1 MARDTQGNDLDSVE
15 VVLGGGIRFAPYDEA
30 NVITPEMIAASKTP
44 EEVADALPEIFK
56 SPESG
61 VGLITSDGGP
71 QDARDADDAT
81 EFYQSGYSLNADPS
95 LTTAFTIAE
104 NNELTRRM
112 TIGEPDEYGVYHV
125 SDILQNDKWI
135 AYQEE
140 SIRGAGGKVRVRRRA
155 GVIQLTGNEPNQSE
169 RGVVKGSAWTAT
181 WQADSLFDP
190 NAKYLESYYEPA
202 SAKVA
207 VTGVTVTPDT
217 TSVKNGSSVTLTAT
231 VAPGNASDK
240 TVTWSADDSG
250 AKVTLAPSGTTC
262 KVTGKADSGTVNV
275 TCTTKDGSKTDKT
288 VITLQA
294 AS

>member
-190 NAKYLESYYEPA
+190 NAKYLESYYEPDKIPV
-202 SAKVA
+202 S
-207 VTGVTVTPDT
+207 GVTVTPDT
-217 TSVKNGSSVTLTAT
+217 TTLKNGESATLTASIT
-231 VAPGNASDK
+231 PENAYDK

-250 AKVTLAPSGTTC
+250 AKVTLTPSGTTC

-275 TCTTKDGSKTDKT
+275 TCTTKDGSKTDSVT
-288 VITLQA
+288 VTLA
-294 AS
+294 PKA

>member
-30 NVITPEMIAASKTP
+30 NVITPEMIAATKTP

-81 EFYQSGYSLNADPS
+81 EFYQAGYSLNADPS

-125 SDILQNDKWI
+125 TDILQNDKWI

-140 SIRGAGGKVRVRRRA
+140 SIRGSGGKVRVRRRA
-155 GVIQLTGNEPNQSE
+155 GVIKLTGNEPNQSE

-181 WQADSLFDP
+181 WQTDSLFDP
-190 NAKYLESYYEPA
+190 EAKYLESYYEPDKIPV
-202 SAKVA
+202 S
-207 VTGVTVTPDT
+207 GVTVTPDT
-217 TSVKNGSSVTLTAT
+217 TTLKNGETTTLTASIT
-231 VAPGNASDK
+231 PENAYDK

-250 AKVTLAPSGTTC
+250 AKVTLTPSGTTC

-275 TCTTKDGSKTDKT
+275 TCTTKDGSKTDSVT
-288 VITLQA
+288 VTLA
-294 AS
+294 PKA

>member
-15 VVLGGGIRFAPYDEA
+15 VVLGGGIRFASYDEA
-30 NVITPEMIAASKTP
+30 NVITTEMIAATKTP

-81 EFYQSGYSLNADPS
+81 EFYQAGYSLNADPR

-125 SDILQNDKWI
+125 TDILQNDKWI

-190 NAKYLESYYEPA
+190 NAKYLESYYEPDKIPV
-202 SAKVA
+202 S
-207 VTGVTVTPDT
+207 GVTVTPDT
-217 TSVKNGSSVTLTAT
+217 TTVKNGESTTLTASIT
-231 VAPGNASDK
+231 PENAYDK

-250 AKVTLAPSGTTC
+250 AKVTLTPSGTTC

-275 TCTTKDGSKTDKT
+275 TCTTKDGSKTDSVT
-288 VITLQA
+288 VTLA
-294 AS
+294 PKA

>member
-30 NVITPEMIAASKTP
+30 NVITPEMIAATKTP

-56 SPESG
+56 SLESG

-81 EFYQSGYSLNADPS
+81 KFYQAGYSLNADPS

-125 SDILQNDKWI
+125 TDILQNDKWI

-140 SIRGAGGKVRVRRRA
+140 SIRGSGGKVRVRRRA

-181 WQADSLFDP
+181 WQTDSLFDP
-190 NAKYLESYYEPA
+190 EAKYLESYYEPDKIPV
-202 SAKVA
+202 S
-207 VTGVTVTPDT
+207 GVTVTPDT
-217 TSVKNGSSVTLTAT
+217 TTLKNGETTTLTASIT
-231 VAPGNASDK
+231 PENAYDK

-250 AKVTLAPSGTTC
+250 AKVTLTPSGTTC

-275 TCTTKDGSKTDKT
+275 TCTTKDGSKTDSVT
-288 VITLQA
+288 VTLA
-294 AS
+294 PKA

>member
-44 EEVADALPEIFK
+44 EDVADALPEIFK

-61 VGLITSDGGP
+61 VGLIASDGGP

-81 EFYQSGYSLNADPS
+81 EFYQAGYSLNADPS

-190 NAKYLESYYEPA
+190 DAKYLESYYEPDKIPV
-202 SAKVA
+202 S
-207 VTGVTVTPDT
+207 GVTVTPDT
-217 TSVKNGSSVTLTAT
+217 TTLKNGESTTLTASIT
-231 VAPGNASDK
+231 PENAYDK

-250 AKVTLAPSGTTC
+250 AKVTLTPSGTTC

-275 TCTTKDGSKTDKT
+275 TCTTKDGSKTDSVT
-288 VITLQA
+288 VTLA
-294 AS
+294 PKA

>member
-30 NVITPEMIAASKTP
+30 NVITPEMIAATKTP
-44 EEVADALPEIFK
+44 EEVAEALPEIFK

-71 QDARDADDAT
+71 QDARDSDDAI

-190 NAKYLESYYEPA
+190 NAKYLESYYEPDKIPV
-202 SAKVA
+202 S
-207 VTGVTVTPDT
+207 GVTVTPDT
-217 TSVKNGSSVTLTAT
+217 TTLKNGETTTLTASIT
-231 VAPGNASDK
+231 PENAYDK

-250 AKVTLAPSGTTC
+250 AKVTLTPSGTTC

-275 TCTTKDGSKTDKT
+275 TCTTKDGSKTDSVT
-288 VITLQA
+288 VTLA
-294 AS
+294 PKA

>member
-15 VVLGGGIRFAPYDEA
+15 VVLGGGLRFAPYDEA

-181 WQADSLFDP
+181 WQADALFDP
-190 NAKYLESYYEPA
+190 NAKYLESYYEPDKIPV
-202 SAKVA
+202 S
-207 VTGVTVTPDT
+207 GVTVTPDT
-217 TSVKNGSSVTLTAT
+217 TTLKNGESTTLTASIT
-231 VAPGNASDK
+231 PENAYDK

-250 AKVTLAPSGTTC
+250 AKVTLTPSGTTC
-262 KVTGKADSGTVNV
+262 RVTGKADSGTVNV
-275 TCTTKDGSKTDKT
+275 TCTTKDGSKTDSVT
-288 VITLQA
+288 VTLA
-294 AS
+294 PKA

>member
-30 NVITPEMIAASKTP
+30 NVITPEMIAATKTP

-81 EFYQSGYSLNADPS
+81 EFYQAGYSLNADPS

-125 SDILQNDKWI
+125 TDILQNDKWI

-140 SIRGAGGKVRVRRRA
+140 SIRGSGGKVRVRRRA

-181 WQADSLFDP
+181 WQTDSLFDP
-190 NAKYLESYYEPA
+190 EAKYLESYYEPDKIPV
-202 SAKVA
+202 S
-207 VTGVTVTPDT
+207 GVTVTPDT
-217 TSVKNGSSVTLTAT
+217 TTLKNGETTTLTASIT
-231 VAPGNASDK
+231 PENAYDK

-250 AKVTLAPSGTTC
+250 AKVTLTPSGTTC

-275 TCTTKDGSKTDKT
+275 TCTTKDGSKTDSVT
-288 VITLQA
+288 VTLA
-294 AS
+294 PKA

>member
-30 NVITPEMIAASKTP
+30 NVITPEMIAATKTP
-44 EEVADALPEIFK
+44 EEVAEALPEIFK

-71 QDARDADDAT
+71 QDARDADDAI
-81 EFYQSGYSLNADPS
+81 EFYQPGYSLNADPS

-190 NAKYLESYYEPA
+190 NAKYLESYYEPDKIPV
-202 SAKVA
+202 S
-207 VTGVTVTPDT
+207 GVTVTPDT
-217 TSVKNGSSVTLTAT
+217 TTLKNGESATLTASIT
-231 VAPGNASDK
+231 PENAYDK

-250 AKVTLAPSGTTC
+250 AKVTLTPSGTTC

-275 TCTTKDGSKTDKT
+275 TCTTKDGSKTDSVT
-288 VITLQA
+288 VTLA
-294 AS
+294 PKA

>member
-15 VVLGGGIRFAPYDEA
+15 VVLGGGIRFAPYDEV
-30 NVITPEMIAASKTP
+30 NVITPEMIAATKTP

-81 EFYQSGYSLNADPS
+81 EFYQAGYSLNADPS

-125 SDILQNDKWI
+125 TDILQNDKWI

-140 SIRGAGGKVRVRRRA
+140 SIRGSGGKVRVRRRA

-181 WQADSLFDP
+181 WQTDLLFDP
-190 NAKYLESYYEPA
+190 EAKYLESYYEPDKIPV
-202 SAKVA
+202 S
-207 VTGVTVTPDT
+207 GVTVTPDT
-217 TSVKNGSSVTLTAT
+217 TTLKNGETTTLTASIT
-231 VAPGNASDK
+231 PENAYDK

-250 AKVTLAPSGTTC
+250 AKVTLTPSGTTC

-275 TCTTKDGSKTDKT
+275 TCTTKDGSKTDSVT
-288 VITLQA
+288 VTLA
-294 AS
+294 PKA

>member
-15 VVLGGGIRFAPYDEA
+15 VVLGGGIRFAPYGA
-30 NVITPEMIAASKTP
+30 TNVITPEMIAATKTP

-112 TIGEPDEYGVYHV
+112 TIGEPDEHGVYHV

-190 NAKYLESYYEPA
+190 NAKYLESYYEPDKIPV
-202 SAKVA
+202 S
-207 VTGVTVTPDT
+207 GVTVTPDT
-217 TSVKNGSSVTLTAT
+217 TTLKNGESTTLTANIT
-231 VAPGNASDK
+231 PENAYDK

-250 AKVTLAPSGTTC
+250 AKVTLTPSGTTC
-262 KVTGKADSGTVNV
+262 KVTGKADAGTVNV
-275 TCTTKDGSKTDKT
+275 TCTTKDGSKTDSVT
-288 VITLQA
+288 VTLA
-294 AS
+294 PKA

>member
-190 NAKYLESYYEPA
+190 NAKYLESYYEPDKIPV
-202 SAKVA
+202 S
-207 VTGVTVTPDT
+207 GVTVTPDT
-217 TSVKNGSSVTLTAT
+217 TTLKNGESTTLTASIT
-231 VAPGNASDK
+231 PENAYDK

-250 AKVTLAPSGTTC
+250 AKVTLTPSGTTC

-275 TCTTKDGSKTDKT
+275 TCTTKDGSKTDSVT
-288 VITLQA
+288 VTLA
-294 AS
+294 PKA